1 MSATDHT
8 SDEKDERAVTVADDD
23 VVLEVRDLSVTFPSD
38 DGPLPAVREV
48 SYVLRKG
55 EALGIVGESGSGKS
69 VTSMAIMGLLPRNA
83 VVEGSARVL
92 GQEIIGLSDAQISK
106 VRGNR
111 IAMIFQDPLTSLNPV
126 YTVGFQI
133 AEAVQAHRKVSKQA
147 AAARALELLEIVG
160 IPSPEQRLKQY
171 PHELS
176 GGMRQRVVIAIAM
189 ANDPDVII
197 ADEPTTALD
206 VTVQAQVLA
215 ALNRAREETGA
226 ALVLIT
232 HDLGVVAG
240 QVDRVGVMYGGRMVE
255 MGPVEEV
262 FYRPRMP
269 YALGLL
275 GSLPR
280 MDEERH
286 ERLTPIMGTPP
297 ALRAMP
303 PGCSFA
309 PRCPMARALCHE
321 QEPLLLATD
330 ENGNRVAAAPS
341 DPVAHTAACHFSD
354 ELGENRPT
362 DLFRASAVD
371 VAEDGRSEE
380 EAEAAIHEAAAELKA
395 AVEADAG
402 ADAGTGAE
410 TGTDAEGSPAAK
422 ARTEGSAD
430 GTGGEAI
437 VTVTDLV
444 KHFPIQS
451 KGLLKRTI
459 GQVQAVSGISLEL
472 RERETLALVGE
483 SGCGKSTTARLI
495 LQLIR
500 QTSGEV
506 HYMGQP
512 LHKLSARQMRPLRR
526 DLQLVFQ
533 DPFASL
539 DPRMTV
545 ADIIGE
551 PMRIHGR
558 RGQDVR
564 ARVKDL
570 LALVGLNAEHSS
582 RYPHEFSGGQRQR
595 IGIARALAL
604 NPKVLILDEPVS
616 ALDVSIQ
623 AGVINLLED
632 LQEELGLS
640 YLFVSHDL
648 SVVKHIADRVA
659 VMYLG
664 KIVETGTTEELFRA
678 PAHPYTQALI
688 SAIPLPDPVKE
699 RTRERIIVTGD
710 VPSPSDPPSGCR
722 FRTRCPKFAG
732 QLSDAERVRC
742 VEEPPELLD
751 RGTGHRDA
759 CHYSQVVE
767 LI

>member
-1 MSATDHT
+1 MNPKEHT
-8 SDEKDERAVTVADDD
+8 SDEQDERAVTVAHDD

-48 SYVLRKG
+48 SYVLRRG

-69 VTSMAIMGLLPRNA
+69 VTSMAIMGLLPKNA
-83 VVEGSARVL
+83 VVEGSAKVL
-92 GQEIIGLSDAQISK
+92 GEEIVGLDDAQISK

-133 AEAVQAHRKVSKQA
+133 AQAVQAHRKVSKQA

-215 ALNRAREETGA
+215 ALDRARQETGA

-255 MGPVEEV
+255 TGPVEEV

-280 MDEERH
+280 MDEDRH
-286 ERLTPIMGTPP
+286 ERLTPIRGTPP

-309 PRCPMARALCHE
+309 PRCPMARELCHE

-330 ENGNRVAAAPS
+330 ERGDRVPAAPS
-341 DPVAHTAACHFSD
+341 DPTAHTAACHFSA
-354 ELGENRPT
+354 ELGDARPE
-362 DLFRASAVD
+362 DLFRHSTAD
-371 VAEDGRSEE
+371 
-380 EAEAAIHEAAAELKA
+380 AEADEPSDEDLARAAD
-395 AVEADAG
+395 AVREADAEG
-402 ADAGTGAE
+402 
-410 TGTDAEGSPAAK
+410 GTDADADPD
-422 ARTEGSAD
+422 GSA
-430 GTGGEAI
+430 GGAAVRGEAI

-444 KHFPIQS
+444 KNFPIHS
-451 KGLLKRTI
+451 KGLLRRRI
-459 GQVQAVSGISLEL
+459 GEVQAVSGISLEL

-500 QTSGEV
+500 RTSGEV

-545 ADIIGE
+545 ADIIAE
-551 PMRIHGR
+551 PMRIHGG
-558 RGQDVR
+558 RGSDAR
-564 ARVKDL
+564 KRVKDL

-664 KIVETGTTEELFRA
+664 RIVETGTTEELFRA

-699 RTRERIIVTGD
+699 RTRERIMVTGD

-732 QLSDAERVRC
+732 QLSEAERVRC

>member
-1 MSATDHT
+1 MTTTENTNDGAT
-8 SDEKDERAVTVADDD
+8 ATVDTDIVLD
-23 VVLEVRDLSVTFPSD
+23 VQDLNVTFSSE
-38 DGPLPAVREV
+38 DGPLRAVRGV
-48 SYVLRKG
+48 SYQVRRG

-69 VTSMAIMGLLPRNA
+69 VTSMAIMGLLPKTA
-83 VVEGSARVL
+83 EVSGSARVL
-92 GQEIIGLSDAQISK
+92 GQEVIGLDDARISE
-106 VRGNR
+106 VRGEK

-126 YTVGFQI
+126 YTIGYQI
-133 AEAVQAHRKVSKQA
+133 AEAVLTHRKVTKKQA
-147 AAARALELLEIVG
+147 RERAVELLDKVG
-160 IPSPEQRLKQY
+160 IPHPDRRVDQY

-206 VTVQAQVLA
+206 VTVQAQVLEALEA
-215 ALNRAREETGA
+215 ARKETGA

-240 QVDRVGVMYGGRMVE
+240 HVDRVAVMYAGRLVE
-255 MGPVEEV
+255 TGTVEDV

-280 MDEERH
+280 MDEARGDK
-286 ERLTPIMGTPP
+286 LTPILGTPP
-297 ALRAMP
+297 SLLDLP
-303 PGCSFA
+303 KGCGFA
-309 PRCPMARALCHE
+309 PRCPMAQDICHT
-321 QEPLLLATD
+321 QEPVLDTAVD
-330 ENGNRVAAAPS
+330 GDDA
-341 DPVAHTAACHFSD
+341 DPFRRHAAACHF
-354 ELGENRPT
+354 GERMVDVRPE
-362 DLFRASAVD
+362 DLFRPAAPGAGAPTEPAGAGDGAEREGEHPEEADPMVLLSAVD
-371 VAEDGRSEE
+371 
-380 EAEAAIHEAAAELKA
+380 
-395 AVEADAG
+395 
-402 ADAGTGAE
+402 
-410 TGTDAEGSPAAK
+410 
-422 ARTEGSAD
+422 
-430 GTGGEAI
+430 
-437 VTVTDLV
+437 LV
-444 KHFPIQS
+444 KNFPIRS
-451 KGLLKRTI
+451 KGILRRKV
-459 GQVQAVSGISLEL
+459 GEVQAVSGISLEL
-472 RERETLALVGE
+472 REHETLALVGE
-483 SGCGKSTTARLI
+483 SGCGKSTTARLL

-506 HYMGQP
+506 TYMGQP
-512 LHKLSARQMRPLRR
+512 LHTLSEAQMRPLRR

-545 ADIIGE
+545 ADIVAE
-551 PMRIHGR
+551 PMQIHGR
-558 RGQDVR
+558 GKEARKRVR
-564 ARVKDL
+564 EL
-570 LALVGLNAEHSS
+570 LELVGLNPEHGS

-595 IGIARALAL
+595 IGIARALSL
-604 NPKVLILDEPVS
+604 NPKVLVLDEPVS

-632 LQEELGLS
+632 IQDELGLS

-648 SVVKHIADRVA
+648 SVVRHIADRVA

-664 KIVETGTTEELFRA
+664 KVVETGTTEQLFSA

-699 RTRERIIVTGD
+699 RNRERIVVTGD
-710 VPSPSDPPSGCR
+710 VPSPADPPSGCR
-722 FRTRCPKFAG
+722 FRTRCPKFAADLTDE
-732 QLSDAERVRC
+732 QRTLC
-742 VEEPPELLD
+742 TEEPPDLLD
-751 RGTGHRDA
+751 RGAGHRDA

>member
-1 MSATDHT
+1 MTTEYMNEEHATAET
-8 SDEKDERAVTVADDD
+8 GDD
-23 VVLEVRDLSVTFPSD
+23 VVLEVSDLSVTFPSD

-48 SYVLRKG
+48 SYVLRRG

-83 VVEGSARVL
+83 RVEGSARVL
-92 GQEIIGLSDAQISK
+92 GQEVIGLDDKAISQ
-106 VRGNR
+106 VRGKK

-126 YTVGFQI
+126 YTIGYQI
-133 AEAVQAHRKVSKQA
+133 AEAVLAHRKVSKQDA
-147 AAARALELLEIVG
+147 MKRALELLEIVG
-160 IPSPEQRLKQY
+160 IPSPEQRLRQY

-189 ANDPDVII
+189 ANEPDVII

-206 VTVQAQVLA
+206 VTVQAQVLD
-215 ALNRAREETGA
+215 ALQRARRETGA

-240 QVDRVGVMYGGRMVE
+240 QVDRVGVMYAGRIVE

-280 MDEERH
+280 LDGDRSD
-286 ERLTPIMGTPP
+286 RLTPILGSPP
-297 ALRAMP
+297 SLRDLP
-303 PGCSFA
+303 PGCGFA
-309 PRCPMARALCHE
+309 PRCPMARERCH
-321 QEPLLLATD
+321 QEEPRLLLT
-330 ENGNRVAAAPS
+330 NGDTGREPSEAGAPT
-341 DPVAHTAACHFSD
+341 VHTAACHFSD
-354 ELGENRPT
+354 ELVGVGAA
-362 DLFRASAVD
+362 DLFRP
-371 VAEDGRSEE
+371 GEE
-380 EAEAAIHEAAAELKA
+380 RP
-395 AVEADAG
+395 
-402 ADAGTGAE
+402 E
-410 TGTDAEGSPAAK
+410 T
-422 ARTEGSAD
+422 TEGEPEPKNPVEPDVLLSA
-430 GTGGEAI
+430 
-437 VTVTDLV
+437 TDLV
-444 KHFPIQS
+444 KHFPIRS
-451 KGLLKRTI
+451 KGILRRKV
-459 GQVQAVSGISLEL
+459 GEVQAVSGISLDL
-472 RERETLALVGE
+472 REKETLALVGE
-483 SGCGKSTTARLI
+483 SGCGKSTTARL
-495 LQLIR
+495 LLNLIR
-500 QTSGEV
+500 LTSGEV
-506 HYMGQP
+506 TYMGRP
-512 LHKLSARQMRPLRR
+512 LQGLSDRRMRPLRK

-545 ADIIGE
+545 SDIIAE
-551 PMRIHGR
+551 PMRIHGDGHRDAR
-558 RGQDVR
+558 R
-564 ARVKDL
+564 RVKEL
-570 LALVGLNAEHSS
+570 LELVGLDPEHGS

-595 IGIARALAL
+595 IGVARALSL
-604 NPKVLILDEPVS
+604 NPRVLVLDEPVS

-632 LQEELGLS
+632 LQDELGLS

-664 KIVETGTTEELFRA
+664 KMVETATTEQLFSA

-688 SAIPLPDPVKE
+688 SAIPLPDPIKE
-699 RTRERIIVTGD
+699 RTRERIMVTGD
-710 VPSPSDPPSGCR
+710 IPSPANPPSGCR
-722 FRTRCPKFAG
+722 FRTRCPKFANE
-732 QLSDAERVRC
+732 LSDVERTKC

-751 RGTGHRDA
+751 RGAGHRDA
-759 CHYSQVVE
+759 CHYSEVVE

>member
-1 MSATDHT
+1 MTTEYMNEEHAAAAT
-8 SDEKDERAVTVADDD
+8 DDD
-23 VVLEVRDLSVTFPSD
+23 VVLEVTDLSVTFPSD

-48 SYVLRKG
+48 SYRLRRG

-83 VVEGSARVL
+83 RVEGSAKVL
-92 GQEIIGLSDAQISK
+92 GQEILGLSDKEISK
-106 VRGNR
+106 VRGQK

-126 YTVGFQI
+126 YTIGYQI
-133 AEAVQAHRKVSKQA
+133 AEAVLAHKKVSKQVA
-147 AAARALELLEIVG
+147 MARALELLEIVG
-160 IPSPEQRLKQY
+160 IPSPDQRLKQY

-206 VTVQAQVLA
+206 VTVQAQVLD
-215 ALNRAREETGA
+215 ALQRARRETGA

-240 QVDRVGVMYGGRMVE
+240 QVDRVGVMYAGRIVE
-255 MGPVEEV
+255 SGPVEEV

-280 MDEERH
+280 LDGDRSD
-286 ERLTPIMGTPP
+286 RLTPILGTPP
-297 ALRAMP
+297 SLRDLP
-303 PGCSFA
+303 EGCGFA
-309 PRCPMARALCHE
+309 PRCPMARDLCH
-321 QEPLLLATD
+321 QEEPQLLLTLEGGDRGPAEAGD
-330 ENGNRVAAAPS
+330 ADG
-341 DPVAHTAACHFSD
+341 HTAACHFSG
-354 ELGENRPT
+354 ELTGVEAS
-362 DLFRASAVD
+362 DLFQATSVD
-371 VAEDGRSEE
+371 TEGVGSVAEVEAAESLIAEAREEYLE
-380 EAEAAIHEAAAELKA
+380 EARAEPETA
-395 AVEADAG
+395 PETAG
-402 ADAGTGAE
+402 
-410 TGTDAEGSPAAK
+410 S
-422 ARTEGSAD
+422 TEPEVLLSA
-430 GTGGEAI
+430 
-437 VTVTDLV
+437 TDLV
-444 KHFPIQS
+444 KHFPIRSQ
-451 KGLLKRTI
+451 GLLRRKV
-459 GQVQAVSGISLEL
+459 GEVQAVSGVSLDL

-483 SGCGKSTTARLI
+483 SGCGKSTTARL
-495 LQLIR
+495 LLNLIR
-500 QTSGEV
+500 LTSGELT
-506 HYMGQP
+506 YMGRP
-512 LHKLSARQMRPLRR
+512 LHGLSDRRMRPLRK

-539 DPRMTV
+539 DPRMAV

-551 PMRIHGR
+551 PMRIHGSGHR
-558 RGQDVR
+558 DARK
-564 ARVKDL
+564 RVKEL
-570 LALVGLNAEHSS
+570 LELVGLNPEHGS

-595 IGIARALAL
+595 IGVARALSL
-604 NPKVLILDEPVS
+604 NPRVLVLDEPVS

-632 LQEELGLS
+632 LQDELGLS

-648 SVVKHIADRVA
+648 SVVKHIADRVS

-664 KIVETGTTEELFRA
+664 KIVETATTEQLFRA

-688 SAIPLPDPVKE
+688 SAIPLPDPIKE

-710 VPSPSDPPSGCR
+710 IPSPANPPSGCR

-732 QLSDAERVRC
+732 ELSEAERTKC

-751 RGTGHRDA
+751 RGAGHRDA

>member
-1 MSATDHT
+1 MTTTEHMSDGHT
-8 SDEKDERAVTVADDD
+8 PTAASD
-23 VVLEVRDLSVTFPSD
+23 VVLDVQDLSVTFSSE
-38 DGPLPAVREV
+38 DGPLNAVRGV
-48 SYVLRKG
+48 TYQVRRG

-69 VTSMAIMGLLPRNA
+69 VTSMAIMGLLPRTA
-83 VVEGSARVL
+83 KVTGSARVL
-92 GQEIIGLSDAQISK
+92 GEEVIGLGDAAISK
-106 VRGNR
+106 IRGEK

-126 YTVGFQI
+126 YTVGYQI
-133 AEAVQAHRKVSKQA
+133 AEAVLTHRDVTKKQA
-147 AAARALELLEIVG
+147 RERAVDLLDKVG
-160 IPSPEQRLKQY
+160 IPNPERRVDQY

-206 VTVQAQVLA
+206 VTVQAQVLEALEA
-215 ALNRAREETGA
+215 ARRETGA

-240 QVDRVGVMYGGRMVE
+240 HVDRVAVMYAGRLVE
-255 MGPVEEV
+255 TGTVEDV

-275 GSLPR
+275 GSMPR
-280 MDEERH
+280 LDGGRH
-286 ERLTPIMGTPP
+286 ERLTPILGTPP
-297 ALRAMP
+297 SLLNLPR
-303 PGCSFA
+303 GCAFA
-309 PRCPMARALCHE
+309 PRCPMAQDICHAE
-321 QEPLLLATD
+321 QPELAEPADAEASGEGATED
-330 ENGNRVAAAPS
+330 
-341 DPVAHTAACHFSD
+341 DPLRRHRSACHFS
-354 ELGENRPT
+354 ERLAGVRPD
-362 DLFRASAVD
+362 DLFRPTSVDAEAPAEVLEAELGGAPVEGGSAQK
-371 VAEDGRSEE
+371 APGTENEDGAGRDGAR
-380 EAEAAIHEAAAELKA
+380 AEVLL
-395 AVEADAG
+395 
-402 ADAGTGAE
+402 
-410 TGTDAEGSPAAK
+410 
-422 ARTEGSAD
+422 SA
-430 GTGGEAI
+430 
-437 VTVTDLV
+437 TDLV
-444 KHFPIQS
+444 KHFPIRS
-451 KGLLKRTI
+451 KGILRRKV
-459 GQVQAVSGISLEL
+459 GEVQAVSGISLEL
-472 RERETLALVGE
+472 REHETLALVGE
-483 SGCGKSTTARLI
+483 SGCGKSTTARLL

-500 QTSGEV
+500 QTSGDV
-506 HYMGQP
+506 RYMGQP
-512 LHKLSARQMRPLRR
+512 LHDLSDAQMRPLRR

-545 ADIIGE
+545 SDTVAE
-551 PMRIHGR
+551 PLQIHGR
-558 RGQDVR
+558 AKGART
-564 ARVKDL
+564 RVKEL
-570 LALVGLNAEHSS
+570 LELVGLNPEHGS

-632 LQEELGLS
+632 LQDELGLS

-648 SVVKHIADRVA
+648 SVVRHIADRVA

-664 KIVETGTTEELFRA
+664 KIVETGTTDQLFSA

-699 RTRERIIVTGD
+699 RTRERIVVTGD
-710 VPSPSDPPSGCR
+710 VPSPADPPSGCR
-722 FRTRCPKFAG
+722 FRTRCPKFAND
-732 QLSDAERVRC
+732 LSEAERVRC
-742 VEEPPELLD
+742 VEEPPDLLD

>member
-1 MSATDHT
+1 MTTTEHT
-8 SDEKDERAVTVADDD
+8 SNEGTAAAGTAD
-23 VVLEVRDLSVTFPSD
+23 VVLEVRDLSVTFRSD

-48 SYVLRKG
+48 SYVLRRG

-69 VTSMAIMGLLPRNA
+69 VTSMAIMGLLPKGAR
-83 VVEGSARVL
+83 VEGSAKVL
-92 GQEIIGLSDAQISK
+92 GQEIIGLTDAQISK
-106 VRGNR
+106 VRGDK

-126 YTVGFQI
+126 YTIGYQI
-133 AEAVQAHRKVSKQA
+133 AEAVLAHRKVGKKA
-147 AAARALELLEIVG
+147 AEARALELLELVG
-160 IPSPEQRLKQY
+160 IPNPEQRLRQY

-189 ANDPDVII
+189 ANEPDVII

-206 VTVQAQVLA
+206 VTVQAQVLEALEA
-215 ALNRAREETGA
+215 ARRETGA

-240 QVDRVGVMYGGRMVE
+240 HVDRIGVMYGGRLVE
-255 MGPVEEV
+255 TGPVEEV

-280 MDEERH
+280 LDEERH
-286 ERLTPIMGTPP
+286 ERLTPIVGTPP
-297 ALRAMP
+297 SLLSLP
-303 PGCSFA
+303 TGCTFA
-309 PRCPMARALCHE
+309 PRCPMARELCH
-321 QEPLLLATD
+321 QEEPRLLAAD
-330 ENGNRVAAAPS
+330 GSGERV
-341 DPVAHTAACHFSD
+341 PVAVEDTGAHAAACHFSD
-354 ELGENRPT
+354 ELEGARPT
-362 DLFRASAVD
+362 DLFRGTAVATEA
-371 VAEDGRSEE
+371 AEDGAG
-380 EAEAAIHEAAAELKA
+380 EALAEVA
-395 AVEADAG
+395 EGAPG
-402 ADAGTGAE
+402 ADPEGAADPGTGE
-410 TGTDAEGSPAAK
+410 V
-422 ARTEGSAD
+422 
-430 GTGGEAI
+430 I
-437 VTVTDLV
+437 LTVRDLV
-444 KHFPIQS
+444 KHFPIRS
-451 KGLLKRTI
+451 KGLLRRRI
-459 GQVQAVSGISLEL
+459 GEVQAVSGVSLEL

-483 SGCGKSTTARLI
+483 SGCGKSTTARLM

-506 HYMGQP
+506 SYRGQP
-512 LHKLSARQMRPLRR
+512 LHTLSPRQMRPLRR

-545 ADIIGE
+545 SDIIAE
-551 PMRIHGR
+551 PLRIHGQRNGTAKR
-558 RGQDVR
+558 RVR
-564 ARVKDL
+564 EL
-570 LALVGLNAEHSS
+570 LELVGLNPEHGS

-632 LQEELGLS
+632 LQDELGLS

-664 KIVETGTTEELFRA
+664 KIVETGTTDQLFGA

-699 RTRERIIVTGD
+699 RTRERIVVTGD
-710 VPSPSDPPSGCR
+710 VPNPANPPSGCR

-732 QLSDAERVRC
+732 ELSENERVKC

-751 RGTGHRDA
+751 RGTGHQDA
-759 CHYSQVVE
+759 CHYSKAVE

>member
-1 MSATDHT
+1 MTTEYENKEHT
-8 SDEKDERAVTVADDD
+8 AVADTDD
-23 VVLEVRDLSVTFPSD
+23 VVLEVSDLSVTFPSD
-38 DGPLPAVREV
+38 EGPLPAVRQV
-48 SYVLRKG
+48 SYKVRRG

-83 VVEGSARVL
+83 RVEGSARLL
-92 GQEIIGLSDAQISK
+92 GQEIIGLNDKQISE
-106 VRGNR
+106 VRGQR

-126 YTVGFQI
+126 YTIGYQI
-133 AEAVQAHRKVSKQA
+133 AEAVLAHRKVSKKVA
-147 AAARALELLEIVG
+147 MARALELLEIVG
-160 IPSPEQRLKQY
+160 IPSPEQRLRQY

-206 VTVQAQVLA
+206 VTVQAQVLD
-215 ALNRAREETGA
+215 ALQRAREETGA

-240 QVDRVGVMYGGRMVE
+240 QVDRVGVMYAGRIVE
-255 MGPVEEV
+255 MGSVEEV

-280 MDEERH
+280 LDGDRGD
-286 ERLTPIMGTPP
+286 RLTPILGAPP
-297 ALRAMP
+297 SLRDL
-303 PGCSFA
+303 PGGCGFA
-309 PRCPMARALCHE
+309 PRCPMARERCHE
-321 QEPLLLATD
+321 EEPRLLLI
-330 ENGNRVAAAPS
+330 ENGPQEGEAT
-341 DPVAHTAACHFSD
+341 AHTAACHFSE
-354 ELGENRPT
+354 ELVDAEAS
-362 DLFRASAVD
+362 DLFRSTSVD
-371 VAEDGRSEE
+371 TEGLGSVAEMEA
-380 EAEAAIHEAAAELKA
+380 AEAHVAEAREGYLGELGA
-395 AVEADAG
+395 EADR
-402 ADAGTGAE
+402 E
-410 TGTDAEGSPAAK
+410 VAAK
-422 ARTEGSAD
+422 AEPEVLLTA
-430 GTGGEAI
+430 
-437 VTVTDLV
+437 TDLV
-444 KHFPIQS
+444 KHFPIRS
-451 KGLLKRTI
+451 KGLMRRRV
-459 GQVQAVSGISLEL
+459 GEVQAVSGISLDL

-483 SGCGKSTTARLI
+483 SGCGKSTTARL
-495 LQLIR
+495 LLNLIKL
-500 QTSGEV
+500 TSGEV
-506 HYMGQP
+506 SYMGQP
-512 LHKLSARQMRPLRR
+512 LQDLSDRRMRPLRK

-545 ADIIGE
+545 SDIIAE
-551 PMRIHGR
+551 PMRIHGSGHR
-558 RGQDVR
+558 D
-564 ARVKDL
+564 ARKRVSEL
-570 LALVGLNAEHSS
+570 LELVGLNPEHGS

-595 IGIARALAL
+595 IGVARALSL
-604 NPKVLILDEPVS
+604 NPRVLVLDEPVS

-632 LQEELGLS
+632 LQDELGLS

-664 KIVETGTTEELFRA
+664 KMVETATTDQLFSA

-699 RTRERIIVTGD
+699 RTRERITVTGD
-710 VPSPSDPPSGCR
+710 IPSPANPPSGCR
-722 FRTRCPKFAG
+722 FRTRCPKFANE
-732 QLSDAERVRC
+732 LSDAERARC
-742 VEEPPELLD
+742 VEEPPELKD

-759 CHYSQVVE
+759 CHYSKAIE

>member
-1 MSATDHT
+1 MTTTENINDGASTAVD
-8 SDEKDERAVTVADDD
+8 KDKDIVLD
-23 VVLEVRDLSVTFPSD
+23 VQDLNVTFSSE
-38 DGPLPAVREV
+38 DGPLQAVRGV
-48 SYVLRKG
+48 SYQVRRG

-69 VTSMAIMGLLPRNA
+69 VTSMAIMGLLPKTA
-83 VVEGSARVL
+83 KVTGSARVL
-92 GQEIIGLSDAQISK
+92 GQELIGLNDAQISK
-106 VRGNR
+106 VRGEK

-126 YTVGFQI
+126 YTIGYQI
-133 AEAVQAHRKVSKQA
+133 AEAILTHRKVTKQQ
-147 AAARALELLEIVG
+147 ARERAIELLDKVG
-160 IPSPEQRLKQY
+160 IPHPDRRVDQY

-206 VTVQAQVLA
+206 VTVQAQVLEALEA
-215 ALNRAREETGA
+215 ARQETGA

-240 QVDRVGVMYGGRMVE
+240 HVDRVAVMYAGRLVE
-255 MGPVEEV
+255 TGTVEDV

-280 MDEERH
+280 MDEARGEK
-286 ERLTPIMGTPP
+286 LTPILGTPP
-297 ALRAMP
+297 SLLDLPR
-303 PGCSFA
+303 GCGFA
-309 PRCPMARALCHE
+309 PRCPMAEALCHAE
-321 QEPLLLATD
+321 EPVLKEAVDAEETD
-330 ENGNRVAAAPS
+330 PHHR
-341 DPVAHTAACHFSD
+341 HMAACHF
-354 ELGENRPT
+354 GERLVDVRPD
-362 DLFRASAVD
+362 DLFRPTSRDAEAPAEAVEAESTETPAQRGGEHTASSEVLLSAVD
-371 VAEDGRSEE
+371 
-380 EAEAAIHEAAAELKA
+380 
-395 AVEADAG
+395 
-402 ADAGTGAE
+402 
-410 TGTDAEGSPAAK
+410 
-422 ARTEGSAD
+422 
-430 GTGGEAI
+430 
-437 VTVTDLV
+437 LV
-444 KHFPIQS
+444 KNFPIRS
-451 KGLLKRTI
+451 KGILRRKI
-459 GQVQAVSGISLEL
+459 GEVQAVSGISLEL
-472 RERETLALVGE
+472 REHETLALVGE
-483 SGCGKSTTARLI
+483 SGCGKSTTARLL

-506 HYMGQP
+506 TYMGQP
-512 LHKLSARQMRPLRR
+512 LHTLSDAQMRPLRR

-545 ADIIGE
+545 TDIIAE
-551 PMRIHGR
+551 PMQIHGQGR
-558 RGQDVR
+558 T
-564 ARVKDL
+564 AKTRVKEL
-570 LALVGLNAEHSS
+570 LELVGLNPEHGS

-595 IGIARALAL
+595 IGIARALSL

-632 LQEELGLS
+632 LQDELGLS

-648 SVVKHIADRVA
+648 SVVRHIADRVA

-664 KIVETGTTEELFRA
+664 KVMETGTTEELFAA

-699 RTRERIIVTGD
+699 RTRERIVVTGD
-710 VPSPSDPPSGCR
+710 VPSPADPPSGCR
-722 FRTRCPKFAG
+722 FRTRCPKFANE
-732 QLSDAERVRC
+732 LDDARRNLC

>member
-1 MSATDHT
+1 MTTTEHMSDGPVPTAGH
-8 SDEKDERAVTVADDD
+8 D
-23 VVLEVRDLSVTFPSD
+23 VVLDVRDLSVTFSSE
-38 DGPLPAVREV
+38 DGPLDAVRGV
-48 SYVLRKG
+48 TYQVRRG

-69 VTSMAIMGLLPRNA
+69 VTSMAIMGLLPRTA
-83 VVEGSARVL
+83 RVTGSARVL
-92 GQEIIGLSDAQISK
+92 DQEVIGLGDAAISRI
-106 VRGNR
+106 RGEK

-126 YTVGFQI
+126 YTIGYQI
-133 AEAVQAHRKVSKQA
+133 AEAVLTHRDVTKKQA
-147 AAARALELLEIVG
+147 RERAVELLDKVG
-160 IPSPEQRLKQY
+160 IPNPERRVDQY

-206 VTVQAQVLA
+206 VTVQAQVLEALEA
-215 ALNRAREETGA
+215 ARRETGA

-240 QVDRVGVMYGGRMVE
+240 HVDRVAVMYAGRLVE
-255 MGPVEEV
+255 TGTVEDV

-275 GSLPR
+275 GSVPR
-280 MDEERH
+280 LDGGRH
-286 ERLTPIMGTPP
+286 ERLTPILGTPP
-297 ALRAMP
+297 SLLNLPR
-303 PGCSFA
+303 GCAFA
-309 PRCPMARALCHE
+309 PRCPMAQDIC
-321 QEPLLLATD
+321 QEEVPELAEPADIGAPGAGEEDDPL
-330 ENGNRVAAAPS
+330 RRHRS
-341 DPVAHTAACHFSD
+341 ACHFS
-354 ELGENRPT
+354 EQLAGVRPE
-362 DLFRASAVD
+362 DLFRPTSVD
-371 VAEDGRSEE
+371 
-380 EAEAAIHEAAAELKA
+380 AEAPAEVLAAELGGTRPAGGA
-395 AVEADAG
+395 AGEAPEAEP
-402 ADAGTGAE
+402 GTGA
-410 TGTDAEGSPAAK
+410 GTPGGGSEVLLTA
-422 ARTEGSAD
+422 
-430 GTGGEAI
+430 
-437 VTVTDLV
+437 TDLV
-444 KHFPIQS
+444 KNFPIRS
-451 KGLLKRTI
+451 KGILRRKV
-459 GQVQAVSGISLEL
+459 GEVQAVSGISLEL
-472 RERETLALVGE
+472 REHETLALVGE
-483 SGCGKSTTARLI
+483 SGCGKSTTARLL

-500 QTSGEV
+500 RTSGDV
-506 HYMGQP
+506 RYMGRP
-512 LHKLSARQMRPLRR
+512 LHDLSDAQMRPLRR

-545 ADIIGE
+545 SDTVAE
-551 PMRIHGR
+551 PLQIHGR
-558 RGQDVR
+558 AKGART
-564 ARVKDL
+564 RVKEL
-570 LALVGLNAEHSS
+570 LELVGLNPEHGS

-632 LQEELGLS
+632 LQDELGLS

-648 SVVKHIADRVA
+648 SVVRHIADRVA

-664 KIVETGTTEELFRA
+664 KIVETGTTDQLFSA

-699 RTRERIIVTGD
+699 RTRERIVVTGD
-710 VPSPSDPPSGCR
+710 VPSPADPPSGCR

-732 QLSDAERVRC
+732 ELSEAERVRC
-742 VEEPPELLD
+742 VEEPPDLLD

>member
-1 MSATDHT
+1 MTTTDQMSNEETAPAGTG
-8 SDEKDERAVTVADDD
+8 D
-23 VVLEVRDLSVTFPSD
+23 VVLEVSDLSVTFPSD

-48 SYVLRKG
+48 SYVLRRG

-69 VTSMAIMGLLPRNA
+69 VTSMAIMGLLPKNA
-83 VVEGSARVL
+83 RVEGSAKVL
-92 GQEIIGLSDAQISK
+92 GQEVIGLKDAQISK
-106 VRGNR
+106 VRGNK

-126 YTVGFQI
+126 YTVGYQI
-133 AEAVQAHRKVSKQA
+133 AEAVLAHRKVGKKA
-147 AAARALELLEIVG
+147 AMARALELLELVG
-160 IPSPEQRLKQY
+160 IPSPEQRIKQY

-189 ANDPDVII
+189 ANEPDVII

-206 VTVQAQVLA
+206 VTVQAQVLEALEA
-215 ALNRAREETGA
+215 ARKETGA

-240 QVDRVGVMYGGRMVE
+240 HVDRIGVMYGGRLVE

-280 MDEERH
+280 LDEDRH
-286 ERLTPIMGTPP
+286 ERLTPIVGTPP
-297 ALRAMP
+297 SLLSLP
-303 PGCSFA
+303 TGCAFS
-309 PRCPMARALCHE
+309 PRCPMARDLCRE
-321 QEPLLLATD
+321 QEPLLLAVGGDGERVRVPVTD
-330 ENGNRVAAAPS
+330 TS
-341 DPVAHTAACHFSD
+341 AHTAACHFSE
-354 ELGENRPT
+354 ELGGAAPA
-362 DLFRASAVD
+362 DLFRGTAVE
-371 VAEDGRSEE
+371 AETVTEVE
-380 EAEAAIHEAAAELKA
+380 EAEKQAQEARAQI
-395 AVEADAG
+395 
-402 ADAGTGAE
+402 GAE
-410 TGTDAEGSPAAK
+410 TAAP
-422 ARTEGSAD
+422 AD
-430 GTGGEAI
+430 GGPREAI
-437 VTVTDLV
+437 LTVKDLV
-444 KHFPIQS
+444 KNFPIRS
-451 KGLLKRTI
+451 KGLLRRRI
-459 GQVQAVSGISLEL
+459 GEVQAVSGVSLEL
-472 RERETLALVGE
+472 REHETLALVGE
-483 SGCGKSTTARLI
+483 SGCGKSTTARLM

-506 HYMGQP
+506 SYMGQP
-512 LHKLSARQMRPLRR
+512 LHTLSPRQMRPLRR

-545 ADIIGE
+545 SDIIAE
-551 PMRIHGR
+551 PLRIHGQGNGTAKKR
-558 RGQDVR
+558 VR
-564 ARVKDL
+564 EL
-570 LALVGLNAEHSS
+570 LDLVGLNAEHGS

-632 LQEELGLS
+632 LQDDLGLS

-664 KIVETGTTEELFRA
+664 KIVETGTTAELFGA
-678 PAHPYTQALI
+678 PSHPYTQALI

-699 RTRERIIVTGD
+699 RTRERIVVTGD
-710 VPSPSDPPSGCR
+710 VPSPADPPSGCR
-722 FRTRCPKFAG
+722 FRTRCPKFANE
-732 QLSDAERVRC
+732 LSEGERAKC
-742 VEEPPELLD
+742 VEEPPELMD
-751 RGTGHRDA
+751 RGAGHLDA
-759 CHYSQVVE
+759 CHYSRARE
-767 LI
+767 LF